1 MIDEEVL
8 TRLSKLKLKE
18 EEEGILLLEKD
29 VSRCTEE
36 GERSLFGK
44 I

>member
-8 TRLSKLKLKE
+8 NRLSKLKLKE
-18 EEEGILLLEKD
+18 EEEGILLLKKD
-29 VSRCTEE
+29 VSRCREE
-36 GERSLFGK
+36 GERSLLGK